1 MRFVIK
7 DNVIY
12 GVNND
17 FQLWSYALNE
27 EIFEIITALPHNVD
41 YLTDINQTQLLM
53 TVRVSSSKEVVEL
66 SLRK

>member
-1 MRFVIK
+1 VIK